1 LWLFRDITVVV
12 ILTITVKT
20 NGEYKNMLNKNNNMF
35 NKNLVSKAI
44 IVALGSMV
52 ISMNSYAAEVTE
64 EEATEVIVVTGML
77 SSIREATRIK
87 RDSSGVVD
95 AIAAEDIGKFPD
107 TNLAESLQRI
117 TGVSIDRSGG
127 EGQQVSVRGMGPS
140 FNSVLLNG
148 RQMPNSGQG
157 RAFNFNDIAA
167 EMVRGVEVYK
177 TPSAAMQS
185 GGIGATINIKTAKPL
200 DIGDKMAGTLKFAS
214 DVDAGSVTPQ
224 ASALFSTVINDN
236 FGILAA
242 GSYSKRDSVEDQ
254 VRVTKW
260 LVDPEVPNIDQSANT
275 KDHYFV
281 PQQAAYAQREDTR
294 TRINGNLG
302 FQYAPTDNFIA
313 SVDLQYSD
321 FEIARKAEEVAT
333 WFSPNGAQSM
343 VTDTTGTVIE
353 YDQGM
358 SAVDFFT
365 SRPVWRTVNQSAA
378 LNLDWDISDYSN
390 LVFEHSEATAK
401 FNPDGEYG
409 GDQTDVQIDT
419 QWGFKVAG
427 DLAFPTFNTD
437 DYSTDAAAK
446 LRTWVNE
453 IYANSNTDDISQTRL
468 DYSYDADDSV
478 SLSAGVMYTD
488 QTKDITFSD
497 NSDDGGATWSDFAWG
512 SYGSRDVADEDYTWN
527 SLPSDF
533 MSDYSGSEAFA
544 AQNPGIF
551 SFDPILTR
559 AHWLADVNE
568 DANYFAPAERASS
581 YNINEETIAA
591 YVEVTNESDIAGKPL
606 TVVAGVRYEHTSID
620 STGNEGTLISLTY
633 VDGTENMGKT
643 FDDVTSYSEQAD
655 YSVLLPN
662 LAIKLEATDDVVV
675 RFAASRTLSRPSLAS
690 MTSVRS
696 IDTTRPGGLL
706 FGKAGNPGLKP
717 YLSDNV
723 DLSTEW
729 YINDFDYISATL
741 FVKNVSNF
749 VVDGVMNET
758 INGVTDPSTLPNPVA
773 GDTGGD
779 IADFQITRPVN
790 GDDAQ
795 IHGYELA
802 AQHAFGES
810 GFGAMANATFVFTDT
825 EFDIDNVTQTF
836 AITGLSHS
844 ANLIGYFEKNGF
856 QARIAYNW
864 RDEFLQRFGQ
874 TSQVTT
880 EPTIVDAYGQI
891 DISASYDITENMSV
905 FVEGIN
911 ITDEGARSHGRYATQ
926 LVEAT
931 RAGARYALG
940 IRASF

>member
-1 LWLFRDITVVV
+1 
-12 ILTITVKT
+12 
-20 NGEYKNMLNKNNNMF
+20 
-35 NKNLVSKAI
+35 
-44 IVALGSMV
+44 
-52 ISMNSYAAEVTE
+52 
-64 EEATEVIVVTGML
+64 
-77 SSIREATRIK
+77 
-87 RDSSGVVD
+87 
-95 AIAAEDIGKFPD
+95 
-107 TNLAESLQRI
+107 
-117 TGVSIDRSGG
+117 
-127 EGQQVSVRGMGPS
+127 
-140 FNSVLLNG
+140 
-148 RQMPNSGQG
+148 
-157 RAFNFNDIAA
+157 
-167 EMVRGVEVYK
+167 
-177 TPSAAMQS
+177 
-185 GGIGATINIKTAKPL
+185 
-200 DIGDKMAGTLKFAS
+200 
-214 DVDAGSVTPQ
+214 
-224 ASALFSTVINDN
+224 
-236 FGILAA
+236 
-242 GSYSKRDSVEDQ
+242 
-254 VRVTKW
+254 
-260 LVDPEVPNIDQSANT
+260 
-275 KDHYFV
+275 
-281 PQQAAYAQREDTR
+281 
-294 TRINGNLG
+294 
-302 FQYAPTDNFIA
+302 
-313 SVDLQYSD
+313 
-321 FEIARKAEEVAT
+321 
-333 WFSPNGAQSM
+333 
-343 VTDTTGTVIE
+343 
-353 YDQGM
+353 
-358 SAVDFFT
+358 
-365 SRPVWRTVNQSAA
+365 
-378 LNLDWDISDYSN
+378 
-390 LVFEHSEATAK
+390 
-401 FNPDGEYG
+401 
-409 GDQTDVQIDT
+409 
-419 QWGFKVAG
+419 
-427 DLAFPTFNTD
+427 
-437 DYSTDAAAK
+437 
-446 LRTWVNE
+446 
-453 IYANSNTDDISQTRL
+453 
-468 DYSYDADDSV
+468 
-478 SLSAGVMYTD
+478 
-488 QTKDITFSD
+488 
-497 NSDDGGATWSDFAWG
+497 
-512 SYGSRDVADEDYTWN
+512 
-527 SLPSDF
+527 